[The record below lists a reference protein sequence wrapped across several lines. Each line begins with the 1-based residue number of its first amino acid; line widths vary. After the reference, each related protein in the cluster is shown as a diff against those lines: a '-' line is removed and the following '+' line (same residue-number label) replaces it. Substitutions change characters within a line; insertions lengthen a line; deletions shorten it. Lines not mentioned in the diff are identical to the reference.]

1 MKSQERDYDDILRR
15 ALRAAAESVEPAA
28 DGLERIRGRVSAR
41 HLSPFMLL
49 TDFLY
54 DWFRP
59 IPLWLES
66 GSAGARSAL
75 EWLRGRVA
83 RAQVP
88 GRGGQ
93 AADGTGHRP
102 RAAHRTGP
110 PPTGWRARL
119 GPAFTRLGPAASWL
133 KPVLAVSGAVGIV
146 VAGVF
151 TLGQV
156 QQAITPANQ
165 ITRPSS
171 PHHRATA
178 QSNPPGGVAPNSQS
192 AVSSSTAAGS
202 PGARPA
208 ASCSPSPKA
217 KASPAPDTS
226 ATPTP
231 TDSATPAP
239 TPTGSSTPTPTPT
252 DTYSSPLRYVTS
264 ILDAVAAKPLGGAK
278 QVVGA
283 EQLAAPCSSASA
295 SAKASASASAK
306 APSVKAPSAKAPS
319 VKAPSV
325 KATSVKAP

>member
-1 MKSQERDYDDILRR
+1 MTSQERDYDDILRR

-41 HLSPFMLL
+41 HFSPFMLL
-49 TDFLY
+49 TEFLY

-66 GSAGARSAL
+66 GGAGARSAL
-75 EWLRGRVA
+75 GWLRGRVA
-83 RAQVP
+83 RAQVS
-88 GRGGQ
+88 GRSGQ
-93 AADGTGHRP
+93 AADGTGHRS
-102 RAAHRTGP
+102 RAAHRTAP
-110 PPTGWRARL
+110 PPTGLRARL

-165 ITRPSS
+165 ISRPSS
-171 PHHRATA
+171 PHHRPTVPF
-178 QSNPPGGVAPNSQS
+178 SPPGGVAPNGQS

-208 ASCSPSPKA
+208 ASCSPIPKA

-231 TDSATPAP
+231 TDSATPTP
-239 TPTGSSTPTPTPT
+239 TPTDSSTPTPTPT
-252 DTYSSPLRYVTS
+252 LTYSSPLRYVTS

-278 QVVGA
+278 QVAGAQQVVGA
-283 EQLAAPCSSASA
+283 KQLAAPCSSASA
-295 SAKASASASAK
+295 SAKA
-306 APSVKAPSAKAPS
+306 PSAKA
-319 VKAPSV
+319 
-325 KATSVKAP
+325 T

>member
-1 MKSQERDYDDILRR
+1 MTSQERDYDDILRR

-28 DGLERIRGRVSAR
+28 DGLERIRGRVSTR
-41 HLSPFMLL
+41 HFSPFMLF
-49 TDFLY
+49 TEFLY

-66 GSAGARSAL
+66 GWAGTHSAL

-83 RAQVP
+83 RVQVP
-88 GRGGQ
+88 GRSGQ

-102 RAAHRTGP
+102 RAAHRTAS

-165 ITRPSS
+165 ISRPSS
-171 PHHRATA
+171 PHHGATVPP
-178 QSNPPGGVAPNSQS
+178 SPPGGVAPNGQS
-192 AVSSSTAAGS
+192 AVPSTATGSAGV
-202 PGARPA
+202 RPT

-217 KASPAPDTS
+217 KAKPAPDTS

-231 TDSATPAP
+231 TDSTTP
-239 TPTGSSTPTPTPT
+239 TPTPTDSSTPTPTPT

-278 QVVGA
+278 QVAGA
-283 EQLAAPCSSASA
+283 RQLAAPCSST
-295 SAKASASASAK
+295 SASAK
-306 APSVKAPSAKAPS
+306 APSAKA
-319 VKAPSV
+319 
-325 KATSVKAP
+325 T

>member
-1 MKSQERDYDDILRR
+1 MTSQERDYDDILRR

-49 TDFLY
+49 TEFLY

-66 GSAGARSAL
+66 GGAGARSAL

-83 RAQVP
+83 RAQVS

-93 AADGTGHRP
+93 AADGTGQRP
-102 RAAHRTGP
+102 RAAHRTQS

-156 QQAITPANQ
+156 QQAITPTNQ
-165 ITRPSS
+165 ISRPSS
-171 PHHRATA
+171 PHHHGATVPY
-178 QSNPPGGVAPNSQS
+178 SPPGGVAPNGQS
-192 AVSSSTAAGS
+192 AVSSSTATGPAGV
-202 PGARPA
+202 RPT

-231 TDSATPAP
+231 TDSATPTP
-239 TPTGSSTPTPTPT
+239 TPTDTSTPTPTAT
-252 DTYSSPLRYVTS
+252 ITYSSPLRYVTS
-264 ILDAVAAKPLGGAK
+264 ILDAVAAKPLVGAGQVVGAK
-278 QVVGA
+278 QVV
-283 EQLAAPCSSASA
+283 APCSSTSA
-295 SAKASASASAK
+295 PAK
-306 APSVKAPSAKAPS
+306 APSP
-319 VKAPSV
+319 
-325 KATSVKAP
+325 KAT

>member
-1 MKSQERDYDDILRR
+1 MTSQERDYDDILRR

-41 HLSPFMLL
+41 HFSPFMLL
-49 TDFLY
+49 TEFLY

-66 GSAGARSAL
+66 GWAGARSVL
-75 EWLRGRVA
+75 ELLRGRVA

-88 GRGGQ
+88 GRSGQ

-102 RAAHRTGP
+102 RAAHRTAS

-165 ITRPSS
+165 ISRPSS
-171 PHHRATA
+171 PHHGAPVPP
-178 QSNPPGGVAPNSQS
+178 SPPGGVAPNGQS
-192 AVSSSTAAGS
+192 AVSSTATGSAGV
-202 PGARPA
+202 RPT

-217 KASPAPDTS
+217 KANPAPDTS

-231 TDSATPAP
+231 TDSTTP
-239 TPTGSSTPTPTPT
+239 TPTPTDSSTPTPTPT

-264 ILDAVAAKPLGGAK
+264 ILDAVAAKPLAGAK

-283 EQLAAPCSSASA
+283 RQLAAPCSSTSA
-295 SAKASASASAK
+295 SA
-306 APSVKAPSAKAPS
+306 KAPSAKAPS
-319 VKAPSV
+319 A
-325 KATSVKAP
+325 KAT